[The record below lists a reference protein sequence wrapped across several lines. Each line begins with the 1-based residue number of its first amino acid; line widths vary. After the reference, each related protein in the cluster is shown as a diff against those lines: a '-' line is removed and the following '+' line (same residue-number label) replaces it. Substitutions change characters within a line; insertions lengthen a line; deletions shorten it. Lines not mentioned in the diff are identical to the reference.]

1 MTCVANNFV
10 RERLAT
16 LDENATA
23 VEGSRLMEERD
34 VGSVIVTR
42 NGEVIGIFTQQDM
55 MRRIINRGKDPATT
69 PIGEACSTNLVTITA
84 DASCQEA
91 VLKMRANGC
100 HRLFVY
106 RGSQFLG
113 LVKLHDLANGMAVQ
127 EKKQNWLPNLIVG
140 LTLMLVVVVI
150 TLLALQLPDMLS
162 IYSQAH
168 D

>member
-1 MTCVANNFV
+1 MPCTVTNFI

-16 LDENATA
+16 LDEKATV
-23 VEGSRLMEERD
+23 VEGSRLMEERQ

-42 NGEVIGIFTQQDM
+42 NGEVLGIFTEQDM
-55 MRRIINRGKDPATT
+55 MRRIINRGQDPAMT

-91 VLKMRANGC
+91 ILKMRANGC

-106 RGSQFLG
+106 RGPQFLG

-140 LTLMLVVVVI
+140 LTLTLVVAVI
-150 TLLALQLPDMLS
+150 ILLAFQLPDMLS
-162 IYSQAH
+162 IYSRIH